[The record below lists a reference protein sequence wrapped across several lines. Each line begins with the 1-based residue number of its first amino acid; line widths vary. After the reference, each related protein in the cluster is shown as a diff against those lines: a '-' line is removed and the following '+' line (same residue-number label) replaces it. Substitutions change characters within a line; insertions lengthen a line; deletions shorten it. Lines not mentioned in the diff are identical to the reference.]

1 MYRMQ
6 CRIRAGVW
14 EETGVELP
22 LLPYAYF
29 EGEIVPSDQAKV
41 SIATHALQ
49 YGTGAFG
56 GIRGYLDVSQE
67 TINIFRLPDHTRR
80 LMHSG
85 RMLRATLD
93 LDADGLGA
101 VIQELVS
108 RNNPKSNIYIRP
120 FIYKAGLE
128 LTPRLKDVRSDLAIY
143 MIAFGDYFAMDTPL
157 RLMVSSWV
165 RLADNIIPSRGKIT
179 GGYINSSL
187 AKDQAE
193 EAGFDDALMLNTAGK
208 VAEGSGA
215 NLFIVRNGTLI
226 TTPVTSDILEGITRR
241 SILMFARDAGIPV
254 EEREID
260 RSELYVSDEAFL
272 CGTGAQVAAIG
283 SIDGRNLGDGSRGP
297 ITAQIQHI
305 FFSLVRGEDPRYA
318 DLLTKVPVRPQ

>member
-1 MYRMQ
+1 M
-6 CRIRAGVW
+6 A
-14 EETGVELP
+14 ELE
-22 LLPYAYF
+22 LQPYAYF
-29 EGEIVPSDQAKV
+29 EGEIIPSNEAKV

-56 GIRGYLDVSQE
+56 GIRGYLDASEE

-80 LMHSG
+80 LMNSG
-85 RMLRATLD
+85 RILRATLKV
-93 LDADGLGA
+93 DADSLA
-101 VIQELVS
+101 TVIQELVS
-108 RNNPKSNIYIRP
+108 RNNPKSNVYIRP

-128 LTPRLKDVRSDLAIY
+128 LTPHLKGMRDEIAIY
-143 MIAFGDYFAMDTPL
+143 MIAFGDYFAMDKPL
-157 RLMVSSWV
+157 RVMVSSWV

-193 EAGFDDALMLNTAGK
+193 EAGFDDALMLNTDGK
-208 VAEGSGA
+208 IAEGSGA

-226 TTPVTSDILEGITRR
+226 TSPINSDILEGITRR
-241 SILMFARDAGIPV
+241 SVLMFAKDAGIPF

-260 RSELYVSDEAFL
+260 RSELYVADEAFF

-283 SIDGRNLGDGSRGP
+283 DIDGRPVGNGQRGP
-297 ITAQIQHI
+297 LTEQIQQI
-305 FFSLVRGEDPRYA
+305 FFDTVRGVNRTYGQ
-318 DLLTKVPVRPQ
+318 LLTKVPVRP